1 MTDHVPGEHAR
12 PIDVR
17 WPRRA
22 TWCPPREFDRDRA
35 LATIQAVTTESV
47 ETIRSYD
54 DETDTT
60 TTGSE
65 TFYTPAPDWGPIA
78 SVPELGREEA
88 WFYYT
93 ILWKPHEVSIAD
105 ATSESFPADP
115 LARVREDLASNV
127 TPEWFDARAYWCC
140 VAGMLSRVEV
150 ARFVGDARVFAH
162 SWEEGGTS
170 IITSHADRV
179 RFLEAFYQTIVPRFG
194 ADEWDTIQEELGA
207 IGPAILKGVD
217 AGPLV
222 AARLR
227 LAAASGRYD
236 SEILALLPTL
246 GVPVFD
252 VLHALR
258 DPAHLAAYAPALKA
272 RLLDELV
279 LEKWLDRF
287 GTSEPDWIVESV
299 VSGTNRKLVA
309 PLVAALIRLV
319 PAPELAPI
327 MNRLLACKA
336 ASEVSKWLA
345 RHGKSPPE
353 ASKKGPSQ

>member
-1 MTDHVPGEHAR
+1 MGHDPGGAR
-12 PIDVR
+12 SDRAGDPEGCR
-17 WPRRA
+17 RRTAGRRA
-22 TWCPPREFDRDRA
+22 
-35 LATIQAVTTESV
+35 
-47 ETIRSYD
+47 
-54 DETDTT
+54 
-60 TTGSE
+60 
-65 TFYTPAPDWGPIA
+65 
-78 SVPELGREEA
+78 
-88 WFYYT
+88 
-93 ILWKPHEVSIAD
+93 
-105 ATSESFPADP
+105 
-115 LARVREDLASNV
+115 
-127 TPEWFDARAYWCC
+127 
-140 VAGMLSRVEV
+140 
-150 ARFVGDARVFAH
+150 
-162 SWEEGGTS
+162 
-170 IITSHADRV
+170 
-179 RFLEAFYQTIVPRFG
+179 
-194 ADEWDTIQEELGA
+194 
-207 IGPAILKGVD
+207 
-217 AGPLV
+217 V
-222 AARLR
+222 AARR
-227 LAAASGRYD
+227 RERYD

-258 DPAHLAAYAPALKA
+258 DPAHLAAYAPALKS

-353 ASKKGPSQ
+353 ASKKKPSQ